1 MPNPSSDQ
9 IERNIDRIV
18 EADRLARGV
27 VSTPVTSRKATP
39 EELRAL
45 DERRTRRPIDELLAQ
60 PIRRPQKE
68 QAVKPVPSPPAA
80 PPPDVSPVPAPAEPA
95 RPVPSTPAV
104 PTNPNLS
111 ELLSDGFEIADSE
124 RNRLR
129 AALPLV
135 SCRPN
140 GNLRLNQWAVE
151 VFGDATHLFIL
162 VDRERRRL
170 AITAGKRED
179 AHAIGVAP
187 RSFSARGSEAVLNAP
202 DEVVMVGMVG
212 DVSRQFRPG
221 KVAPGLLVISVDEDE
236 ITRPA
241 RGRPPILGSV

>member
-1 MPNPSSDQ
+1 MPNPSNEQ
-9 IERNIDRIV
+9 IERNIAAIV

-27 VSTPVTSRKATP
+27 ASTPVIARKATP
-39 EELRAL
+39 EEIRAL
-45 DERRTRRPIDELLAQ
+45 DERRSRRPIDELLAQ

-68 QAVKPVPSPPAA
+68 ETVKPAPIPSPRAL
-80 PPPDVSPVPAPAEPA
+80 PPDVAIVQKPTAAAAPTPV
-95 RPVPSTPAV
+95 V

-170 AITAGKRED
+170 AITSGKRED
-179 AHAIGVAP
+179 AHTIGVAP

-221 KVAPGLLVISVDEDE
+221 KVAPGMLVISVDEDE

-241 RGRPPILGSV
+241 RGRPSLLMGESR